1 MESSQPVPVQVCLE
15 GVSVQRGGTAILE
28 NVTVNFQR
36 SQLTAVIGPNGAGK
50 TTLLLAI
57 LGLIP
62 FSGTIRF
69 LGPDDRPIQPVISY
83 VPQNLSFDRQ
93 SPISVLEFLALD
105 LQIRP
110 IWLGVKASVRSA
122 CQVHLEKFKADHL
135 LERQLGRLSGGE
147 IQRVLLAKALQ
158 RNPNLLLL
166 DEPVSG
172 IDMAGGHLFCDILED
187 IRQKFQL
194 TVLMISHDLSVV
206 YRHATRV
213 LCLNK
218 GVSCEG
224 ETPKMLTSEQL
235 LNLYGAHSGLYEHSP
250 VEVSPFCNHPPS
262 HPHSHA

>member
-1 MESSQPVPVQVCLE
+1 MAIPVEVSLE
-15 GVSVQRGGTAILE
+15 NVGVQRGGVSILE
-28 NVTVNFQR
+28 SITVKFQR
-36 SQLTAVIGPNGAGK
+36 SELTAVIGPNGAGK

-62 FSGTIRF
+62 FRGTIRF
-69 LGPDDRPIQPVISY
+69 FGPDDQPVKPVISY
-83 VPQNLSFDRQ
+83 VPQNLTFDRQ

-110 IWLGVKASVRSA
+110 IWLGVKTAVREA
-122 CQVHLEKFKADHL
+122 CRDHLAKFKADHL
-135 LERQLGRLSGGE
+135 LDRQFGRLSGGE

-158 RNPNLLLL
+158 RSPNLLLL

-172 IDMAGGHLFCDILED
+172 VDMAGGHLFCDILETV
-187 IRQKFQL
+187 RNEQQL

-218 GVSCEG
+218 SVSCEG
-224 ETPKMLTSEQL
+224 ETPAMLTSEQL
-235 LNLYGAHSGLYEHSP
+235 LRLYGAHSGLYAHTPE
-250 VEVSPFCNHPPS
+250 EASPFCQ
-262 HPHSHA
+262 HPHSHG